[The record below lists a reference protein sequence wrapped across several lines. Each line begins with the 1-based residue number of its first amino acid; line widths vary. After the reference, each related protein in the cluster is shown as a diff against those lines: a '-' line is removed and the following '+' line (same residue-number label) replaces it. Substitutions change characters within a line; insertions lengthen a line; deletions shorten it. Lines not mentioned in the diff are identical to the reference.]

1 MSANQPDSTPK
12 PYDQLPNE
20 PDRWYERFRQYCDLG
35 SSRSLNRCYRQT
47 LDETGDLNA
56 NAPGSWKR
64 KAREFD
70 WLERAAAW
78 DSDRRQR
85 NRERLEETLDLFHE
99 AAQEALQYLIGTMRG
114 EVVEP
119 DGTITPITDPYER
132 RMAAKIIFNKWID
145 VLAMLQQDLDQAAG
159 EVKITEILVH
169 KSGNGTIKKDAVAAL
184 TNNENGLFPGK
195 TTPPGSRS
203 RHKKTTH

>member
-1 MSANQPDSTPK
+1 MSANQTDTPPK
-12 PYDQLPNE
+12 PYDQLPGE

-35 SSRSLNRCYRQT
+35 PSRVLNRCYRQT
-47 LDETGDLNA
+47 LGETSDPNT

-78 DSDRRQR
+78 DADRRQR
-85 NRERLEETLDLFHE
+85 NRERLEETLNLFHE

-145 VLAMLQQDLDQAAG
+145 VLAMFQQDLDQAAG

-184 TNNENGLFPGK
+184 TNNENGLFPGN
-195 TTPPGSRS
+195 TTPPGCPSRP
-203 RHKKTTH
+203 KKRTV